1 MEGSWIGKSG
11 RSPPAYGM
19 AAGMAKADTPKGEG
33 PKKKAAKKPDAK
45 PYERPRGG
53 EARSIADLVPEIGRT
68 AFRKFGFIQSSVVS
82 RWREIVGDRLA
93 DVTQPAMIR
102 FPAGQKAGGTLHL
115 TISGAH
121 APMLQHVAPDI
132 IASVNRFFG
141 YAAIATV
148 RMTHG
153 QVTPAAPVQQ
163 PAMLKPVPAEL
174 GDSLRDIGD
183 PELRTVL
190 ERMAAGLA
198 SASKIPKIS

>member
-1 MEGSWIGKSG
+1 MAQDMVKDTGQDE
-11 RSPPAYGM
+11 PA
-19 AAGMAKADTPKGEG
+19 
-33 PKKKAAKKPDAK
+33 KKAKTKARAKTAKPAAR

-53 EARSIADLVPEIGRT
+53 EARAISDLVPEIGRT

-121 APMLQHVAPDI
+121 APMLQHVGPDI
-132 IASVNRFFG
+132 IGAVNRFFG
-141 YAAIATV
+141 YAAIAQI
-148 RMTHG
+148 RMSHG
-153 QVTPAAPVQQ
+153 QVTPAAPVQP

-198 SASKIPKIS
+198 SAPKLPRIN

>member
-1 MEGSWIGKSG
+1 
-11 RSPPAYGM
+11 M
-19 AAGMAKADTPKGEG
+19 AQDMVKDTGQDEPV
-33 PKKKAAKKPDAK
+33 KKAKTKARAKTAKPAAR

-53 EARSIADLVPEIGRT
+53 EARAISDLVPEIGRT

-121 APMLQHVAPDI
+121 APMLQHVGPDI
-132 IASVNRFFG
+132 IGAVNRFFG
-141 YAAIATV
+141 YAAIAQI
-148 RMTHG
+148 RMSHG
-153 QVTPAAPVQQ
+153 QVTPAAPVQP

-198 SASKIPKIS
+198 SPTKLPRIN

>member
-1 MEGSWIGKSG
+1 
-11 RSPPAYGM
+11 
-19 AAGMAKADTPKGEG
+19 MAKDASSDG
-33 PKKKAAKKPDAK
+33 PAKKPKAKGKAK
-45 PYERPRGG
+45 PAPRAYERPRGG
-53 EARSIADLVPEIGRT
+53 EARAIADLVPEIGRT

-93 DVTQPAMIR
+93 AVTQPAMIR

-121 APMLQHVAPDI
+121 APMLQHVAPDL
-132 IASVNRFFG
+132 IAAVNRFFG
-141 YAAIATV
+141 YAAIAHV

-153 QVTPAAPVQQ
+153 QVAPAAAPVQP

-190 ERMAAGLA
+190 ERLAAGLA
-198 SASKIPKIS
+198 APPKLPKIR

>member
-1 MEGSWIGKSG
+1 MAPGVTKETREDG
-11 RSPPAYGM
+11 PAPKP
-19 AAGMAKADTPKGEG
+19 KA
-33 PKKKAAKKPDAK
+33 KKAAAKTAKPKAR

-53 EARSIADLVPEIGRT
+53 DARAISDLVPEIGRT

-82 RWREIVGDRLA
+82 RWREIVGEKLA

-121 APMLQHVAPDI
+121 APMLQHVAPDLI
-132 IASVNRFFG
+132 TAVNRFFG
-141 YAAIATV
+141 YAAIAHV

-153 QVTPAAPVQQ
+153 HVTPAAPVQP

-190 ERMAAGLA
+190 ERMAAGLGTA
-198 SASKIPKIS
+198 PKIPRIS

>member
-1 MEGSWIGKSG
+1 MAIPMTKDASG
-11 RSPPAYGM
+11 DRPAKKP
-19 AAGMAKADTPKGEG
+19 KA
-33 PKKKAAKKPDAK
+33 KKAAKKPAQRV
-45 PYERPRGG
+45 YERPRGG
-53 EARSIADLVPEIGRT
+53 EARAIADLVPEIGRT

-93 DVTQPAMIR
+93 AVTQPAMIR

-132 IASVNRFFG
+132 IGAVNRFFG
-141 YAAIATV
+141 YAAIAQV

-153 QVTPAAPVQQ
+153 RVTPPTDLGVPVQP

-198 SASKIPKIS
+198 TAPKLPRIS

>member
-1 MEGSWIGKSG
+1 MAQHMAKDTGQD
-11 RSPPAYGM
+11 PPAKK
-19 AAGMAKADTPKGEG
+19 AKAKDGAKG
-33 PKKKAAKKPDAK
+33 KAKAAKPAAR

-53 EARSIADLVPEIGRT
+53 EARAISDLVPEIGRT

-121 APMLQHVAPDI
+121 APMLQHVGPDI
-132 IASVNRFFG
+132 VGAVNRFFG
-141 YAAIATV
+141 YAAIAQI

-153 QVTPAAPVQQ
+153 QVTPAAPVQP

-198 SASKIPKIS
+198 STPKLPRIN

>member
-1 MEGSWIGKSG
+1 
-11 RSPPAYGM
+11 M
-19 AAGMAKADTPKGEG
+19 APGMAKDAGEDRPAPKA
-33 PKKKAAKKPDAK
+33 KAKRTAKAAKAPAR

-53 EARSIADLVPEIGRT
+53 EARAISDLVPEIGRT

-82 RWREIVGDRLA
+82 RWREIVGDKLA

-132 IASVNRFFG
+132 MASVNRFFG
-141 YAAIATV
+141 YAAIAGV

-153 QVTPAAPVQQ
+153 QVTPAPPVQP

-198 SASKIPKIS
+198 AAPKLPRIS

>member
-1 MEGSWIGKSG
+1 
-11 RSPPAYGM
+11 M
-19 AAGMAKADTPKGEG
+19 AFGVVEDAGQDKRPKKAKAGRTKQ
-33 PKKKAAKKPDAK
+33 AARV
-45 PYERPRGG
+45 YERPRGG
-53 EARSIADLVPEIGRT
+53 EARMISDLVPEIGRA

-132 IASVNRFFG
+132 LGAVNRFFG
-141 YAAIATV
+141 YAAVAHV

-153 QVTPAAPVQQ
+153 QVTPAAPVQP

-198 SASKIPKIS
+198 TAPKLPRIG

>member
-1 MEGSWIGKSG
+1 MALPMTKDTGDG
-11 RSPPAYGM
+11 PPAKK
-19 AAGMAKADTPKGEG
+19 AKAKG
-33 PKKKAAKKPDAK
+33 AAKKPPPR

-53 EARSIADLVPEIGRT
+53 EARAIADMVPEIGRT
-68 AFRKFGFIQSSVVS
+68 AFRKFGFVQSSVVS
-82 RWREIVGDRLA
+82 RWREIVGARLA

-102 FPAGQKAGGTLHL
+102 FPVGQKAGGTLHL

-132 IASVNRFFG
+132 IAAVNRFFG

-153 QVTPAAPVQQ
+153 QVVPAAPVQP
-163 PAMLKPVPAEL
+163 PAMLKPIPAEL

-190 ERMAAGLA
+190 ERMASGLA
-198 SASKIPKIS
+198 APPKLPRIS

>member
-1 MEGSWIGKSG
+1 MAPGMTKDVGEDA
-11 RSPPAYGM
+11 PAKK
-19 AAGMAKADTPKGEG
+19 AKAKG
-33 PKKKAAKKPDAK
+33 KAKTAKPQVR

-53 EARSIADLVPEIGRT
+53 EARMVSDLVPEIGRA
-68 AFRKFGFIQSSVVS
+68 AFRKFGFVQSSVVS

-132 IASVNRFFG
+132 IGAVNRFFG
-141 YAAIATV
+141 YAAVAQV

-153 QVTPAAPVQQ
+153 QVTPAAPVQP

-198 SASKIPKIS
+198 AAPKLPRIS

>member
-1 MEGSWIGKSG
+1 MASGMKKDASGGDAGK
-11 RSPPAYGM
+11 RPK
-19 AAGMAKADTPKGEG
+19 AGQ
-33 PKKKAAKKPDAK
+33 AAKKPPPR

-153 QVTPAAPVQQ
+153 QVTPAAPVQP

-198 SASKIPKIS
+198 GTPNIPKIS

>member
-1 MEGSWIGKSG
+1 
-11 RSPPAYGM
+11 M
-19 AAGMAKADTPKGEG
+19 ATRMAKAGSEDTPVKKAKAKGGAKG
-33 PKKKAAKKPDAK
+33 PKKAPARA
-45 PYERPRGG
+45 YERPRGG
-53 EARSIADLVPEIGRT
+53 EPRAIADLVPEIGRA

-93 DVTQPAMIR
+93 AVTQPAMIR

-132 IASVNRFFG
+132 ITAVNRFFG
-141 YAAIATV
+141 YAAIANV

-153 QVTPAAPVQQ
+153 QIERPAPVQ
-163 PAMLKPVPAEL
+163 PAAMLKPVPAEL

-198 SASKIPKIS
+198 APPKLPRIS

>member
-1 MEGSWIGKSG
+1 
-11 RSPPAYGM
+11 
-19 AAGMAKADTPKGEG
+19 MAKDASSDG
-33 PKKKAAKKPDAK
+33 PAKKPKAK
-45 PYERPRGG
+45 GKAKPAPRAPQRPYERPRGG
-53 EARSIADLVPEIGRT
+53 EARAIADLVPEIGRT
-68 AFRKFGFIQSSVVS
+68 AFRKFGFIQSSLVS

-93 DVTQPAMIR
+93 AVTQPAMIR

-121 APMLQHVAPDI
+121 APMLQHVAPDL
-132 IASVNRFFG
+132 IAAVNRFFG
-141 YAAIATV
+141 YAAIAQV

-153 QVTPAAPVQQ
+153 QVAPAAPPIQP

-198 SASKIPKIS
+198 APPKLPRIS

>member
-1 MEGSWIGKSG
+1 
-11 RSPPAYGM
+11 
-19 AAGMAKADTPKGEG
+19 MAKAGTPDDKPPRKAGG
-33 PKKKAAKKPDAK
+33 KKAAGKKAAPRV
-45 PYERPRGG
+45 YERPRGG
-53 EARSIADLVPEIGRT
+53 EARAISDLVPEIGRT

-102 FPAGQKAGGTLHL
+102 FAAGQKAGGTLHL

-121 APMLQHVAPDI
+121 APMLQHLAPYI

-141 YAAIATV
+141 YAAIARV
-148 RMTHG
+148 HMTHG
-153 QVTPAAPVQQ
+153 QVTPAAPVQ
-163 PAMLKPVPAEL
+163 PPVMLKPIPAEL

-198 SASKIPKIS
+198 SPPKLPRIS

>member
-1 MEGSWIGKSG
+1 MAPGMTKETGQDGDKPKAKRKAKSAK
-11 RSPPAYGM
+11 PA
-19 AAGMAKADTPKGEG
+19 AR
-33 PKKKAAKKPDAK
+33 

-53 EARSIADLVPEIGRT
+53 EARAISDLVPEIGRT

-132 IASVNRFFG
+132 IAAVNRFFG
-141 YAAIATV
+141 YAAIAQV

-153 QVTPAAPVQQ
+153 QVTPAAPVQP

-198 SASKIPKIS
+198 TPPKLPRIS

>member
-1 MEGSWIGKSG
+1 MAPDMTKDAGEDKPAKKAKAKSG
-11 RSPPAYGM
+11 AKSAKPPVR
-19 AAGMAKADTPKGEG
+19 
-33 PKKKAAKKPDAK
+33 

-53 EARSIADLVPEIGRT
+53 EARMVSDLVPEIGRA
-68 AFRKFGFIQSSVVS
+68 AFRKFGFVQSSVVS

-132 IASVNRFFG
+132 IGAVNRFFG
-141 YAAIATV
+141 YAAVAQV

-153 QVTPAAPVQQ
+153 QVTPAAPVQP

-198 SASKIPKIS
+198 TPTKLPRIS

>member
-1 MEGSWIGKSG
+1 MAPGMTKDAGDDA
-11 RSPPAYGM
+11 PAQK
-19 AAGMAKADTPKGEG
+19 AKAKG
-33 PKKKAAKKPDAK
+33 KAKTARPSVRV
-45 PYERPRGG
+45 YERPRGG
-53 EARSIADLVPEIGRT
+53 EARMVSDLVPEIGRA
-68 AFRKFGFIQSSVVS
+68 AFRKFGFVQSAVVS

-132 IASVNRFFG
+132 IGAVNRFFG
-141 YAAIATV
+141 YAAVAQV

-198 SASKIPKIS
+198 TPPKLPRIS

>member
-1 MEGSWIGKSG
+1 
-11 RSPPAYGM
+11 
-19 AAGMAKADTPKGEG
+19 MAKAGSSDGDKPPKARAKKGA
-33 PKKKAAKKPDAK
+33 KKAPARS
-45 PYERPRGG
+45 YERPRGG
-53 EARSIADLVPEIGRT
+53 EARAIAEIGRT

-132 IASVNRFFG
+132 VAAVNRFFG
-141 YAAIATV
+141 YAAIASV

-153 QVTPAAPVQQ
+153 QVTPAPAPVQQ

-198 SASKIPKIS
+198 SAPKLPRIS

>member
-1 MEGSWIGKSG
+1 MAPGMTKDVGEDA
-11 RSPPAYGM
+11 PA
-19 AAGMAKADTPKGEG
+19 
-33 PKKKAAKKPDAK
+33 KKAKGKAKTAK
-45 PYERPRGG
+45 PPVRIYERPRGG
-53 EARSIADLVPEIGRT
+53 EARMVSDLVPEIGRA
-68 AFRKFGFIQSSVVS
+68 AFRKFGFVQSSVVS

-132 IASVNRFFG
+132 IGAVNRFFG
-141 YAAIATV
+141 YAAVAQV

-153 QVTPAAPVQQ
+153 QVTPAAPVQP

-198 SASKIPKIS
+198 AAPKLPRIS

>member
-1 MEGSWIGKSG
+1 MTKDAGED
-11 RSPPAYGM
+11 RPAKK
-19 AAGMAKADTPKGEG
+19 AKAKTGAKTGA
-33 PKKKAAKKPDAK
+33 KAAKAPVRA
-45 PYERPRGG
+45 YERPRGG
-53 EARSIADLVPEIGRT
+53 EARMISDLVPEIGRA
-68 AFRKFGFIQSSVVS
+68 AFRKFGFIQASVVS

-132 IASVNRFFG
+132 VASVNRFFG
-141 YAAIATV
+141 YAAVAQV

-153 QVTPAAPVQQ
+153 QVTPAAPVQP

-198 SASKIPKIS
+198 TPPKLPRIR

>member
-1 MEGSWIGKSG
+1 MALAMAKDTAPDAPAKKAKAKTAK
-11 RSPPAYGM
+11 PPAR
-19 AAGMAKADTPKGEG
+19 
-33 PKKKAAKKPDAK
+33 

-53 EARSIADLVPEIGRT
+53 EARAISDLVPEIGRT

-102 FPAGQKAGGTLHL
+102 FPVGQKSGGTLHL

-121 APMLQHVAPDI
+121 APMLQHVAPDLM
-132 IASVNRFFG
+132 ATVNRYFG
-141 YAAIATV
+141 YAAIAQV
-148 RMTHG
+148 RMAHG
-153 QVTPAAPVQQ
+153 QVTPAAPVQP
-163 PAMLKPVPAEL
+163 PAMLKPIPAEL

-190 ERMAAGLA
+190 ERMAAGLGT
-198 SASKIPKIS
+198 ASKPPRIS

>member
-1 MEGSWIGKSG
+1 
-11 RSPPAYGM
+11 
-19 AAGMAKADTPKGEG
+19 MAKAGTSDGDRPKRAT
-33 PKKKAAKKPDAK
+33 KKKAAAR

-53 EARSIADLVPEIGRT
+53 DARAIADLVPEIGRT

-121 APMLQHVAPDI
+121 APMLQHVTPDL
-132 IASVNRFFG
+132 IAAVNRFFG
-141 YAAIATV
+141 YAAIAHV

-153 QVTPAAPVQQ
+153 QVAPAAPGPP

-183 PELRTVL
+183 SELRTVL

-198 SASKIPKIS
+198 STPRPPKIS

>member
-1 MEGSWIGKSG
+1 MTKDAGEDKSA
-11 RSPPAYGM
+11 RKAP
-19 AAGMAKADTPKGEG
+19 AKAKAKAPK
-33 PKKKAAKKPDAK
+33 PAARV
-45 PYERPRGG
+45 YERPRGG
-53 EARSIADLVPEIGRT
+53 EARMVADLVPEIGRA
-68 AFRKFGFIQSSVVS
+68 AFRKFGFVQSSVVS
-82 RWREIVGDRLA
+82 RWREIVGDRLS

-121 APMLQHVAPDI
+121 APILQHVAPDI
-132 IASVNRFFG
+132 IGAVNRFFG
-141 YAAIATV
+141 YAAVAQV

-153 QVTPAAPVQQ
+153 QVTPAPPVQP

-198 SASKIPKIS
+198 SAPKLPRIS

>member
-1 MEGSWIGKSG
+1 MASG
-11 RSPPAYGM
+11 MTKATGDDAPAEK
-19 AAGMAKADTPKGEG
+19 AKAKGG
-33 PKKKAAKKPDAK
+33 TKGGAK
-45 PYERPRGG
+45 PAQGPVRRYERPRGG
-53 EARSIADLVPEIGRT
+53 EARAIADLVPEIGRT

-132 IASVNRFFG
+132 IAAVNRFFG
-141 YAAIATV
+141 YAAIAAV

-153 QVTPAAPVQQ
+153 QVTPAAPVQP

-198 SASKIPKIS
+198 TPPRLPKIS

>member
-1 MEGSWIGKSG
+1 MA
-11 RSPPAYGM
+11 PAMTKDVGED
-19 AAGMAKADTPKGEG
+19 APAKKAKAKG
-33 PKKKAAKKPDAK
+33 KAKSAK
-45 PYERPRGG
+45 PPVRVYERPRGG
-53 EARSIADLVPEIGRT
+53 EARMVSDLVPEIGRA
-68 AFRKFGFIQSSVVS
+68 AFRKFGFVQSSVVS

-132 IASVNRFFG
+132 IGAVNRFFG
-141 YAAIATV
+141 YAAVAQV

-198 SASKIPKIS
+198 TPPKLPRIS

>member
-1 MEGSWIGKSG
+1 
-11 RSPPAYGM
+11 
-19 AAGMAKADTPKGEG
+19 MAKAGSSDGDKPPKALAKKGA
-33 PKKKAAKKPDAK
+33 KKAPARS
-45 PYERPRGG
+45 YERPRGG
-53 EARSIADLVPEIGRT
+53 EARAIADMVPEIGRT

-102 FPAGQKAGGTLHL
+102 FPVGQKAGGTLHL

-121 APMLQHVAPDI
+121 APMLQHVSPDI
-132 IASVNRFFG
+132 IAAVNRFFG

-153 QVTPAAPVQQ
+153 QVTPAAPVQP
-163 PAMLKPVPAEL
+163 PARLKPVPAEL

-183 PELRTVL
+183 PELRAVL
-190 ERMAAGLA
+190 ESLARGLDREG
-198 SASKIPKIS
+198 PLT

>member
-1 MEGSWIGKSG
+1 MALAMTKDSG
-11 RSPPAYGM
+11 DGPPAKK
-19 AAGMAKADTPKGEG
+19 AKA
-33 PKKKAAKKPDAK
+33 KAGVKKPKA
-45 PYERPRGG
+45 PVRAYERPRGG
-53 EARSIADLVPEIGRT
+53 EARMVSDLVPEIGRA
-68 AFRKFGFIQSSVVS
+68 AFRKFGFVQSSVVS

-121 APMLQHVAPDI
+121 APMLQHVAPDLI
-132 IASVNRFFG
+132 TAVNRFFG
-141 YAAIATV
+141 YAAVAQV

-153 QVTPAAPVQQ
+153 QVTPAAPVQP

-198 SASKIPKIS
+198 AAPKLPRIS

>member
-1 MEGSWIGKSG
+1 
-11 RSPPAYGM
+11 M
-19 AAGMAKADTPKGEG
+19 APVMAKDAGKDG
-33 PKKKAAKKPDAK
+33 PTKKAKAKKAPVRA
-45 PYERPRGG
+45 YERPRGG
-53 EARSIADLVPEIGRT
+53 EARAISDLVPEIGRT

-102 FPAGQKAGGTLHL
+102 FQQGQKAGGTLHL

-132 IASVNRFFG
+132 IAAVNRFFG
-141 YAAIATV
+141 YAAIANV
-148 RMTHG
+148 RMSHG
-153 QVTPAAPVQQ
+153 QVTPAAPVQP

-190 ERMAAGLA
+190 ERMAAGLG
-198 SASKIPKIS
+198 SAPKPPRIS

>member
-1 MEGSWIGKSG
+1 MAPGMTKDAGEDA
-11 RSPPAYGM
+11 PAKK
-19 AAGMAKADTPKGEG
+19 AKAKD
-33 PKKKAAKKPDAK
+33 KAKTAK
-45 PYERPRGG
+45 PPVRVYERPRGG
-53 EARSIADLVPEIGRT
+53 EARMVSDLVPEIGRA
-68 AFRKFGFIQSSVVS
+68 AFRKFGFVQSSVVS

-132 IASVNRFFG
+132 IGAVNRFFG
-141 YAAIATV
+141 YAAVAQV

-153 QVTPAAPVQQ
+153 QVTPAPPVQP

-198 SASKIPKIS
+198 ATPKLPRIS